1 MERIT
6 EPIREGQN
14 AMTIEELRKEID
26 RIDNEMIRLYSERME
41 TARKIGQYKRE
52 NHLPV
57 TDTQREREV
66 LNRAGEKAGTEDENG
81 VRALFG
87 FLMAQSRTSQMLDG
101 KKESGLGQ
109 TIRQSLENTPKL
121 FPEKATV
128 ACQGVEGAY
137 SQLACEK
144 IFRTPSIMYC
154 RTFENVFSAIE
165 NGLCSYGILP
175 IENSLAG
182 SVNSVYDRLISRN
195 CYIVRSARVK
205 IDHTLLAQPGVRTE
219 DIREIWSHEQAI
231 QQCSDYLSR
240 NRQWRVNICSNTAA
254 AAQMVAESGRKD
266 VAAISSAHC
275 APLYGLEVLETDI
288 QNNSNNHTRFIC
300 ISRKPEIYP
309 GADHT
314 SLMLALPNRPG
325 ALYQLLGR
333 FYAQGI
339 NLTKL
344 ESRPVPGRDFEFM
357 FCFDIDASVYS
368 PSFTRLIEELDVTLE
383 KCAYLGTYSELA

>member
-1 MERIT
+1 
-6 EPIREGQN
+6 
-14 AMTIEELRKEID
+14 MTIEELRAQID
-26 RIDNEMIRLYSERME
+26 RIDSEIIRLYGERLE
-41 TARKIGQYKRE
+41 TAHQIGQYKQDH
-52 NHLPV
+52 HLPV
-57 TDTQREREV
+57 SDPAREREV
-66 LNRAGEKAGTEDENG
+66 LNRVGAEAGEANENG

-87 FLMAQSRTSQMLDG
+87 FLMAQSRTNQLLER
-101 KKESGLGQ
+101 KEQSEIGRL
-109 TIRQSLENTPKL
+109 ISRSLEETPKL

-137 SQLACEK
+137 SQQACEK
-144 IFRTPSIMYC
+144 IFRAPSIMYC

-165 NGLCSYGILP
+165 NGLCDYGILP

-182 SVNSVYDRLISRN
+182 SVNSVYDQLINRK
-195 CYIVRSARVK
+195 CYIVRSARIK
-205 IDHTLLAQPGVRTE
+205 IDHTLLVPPGVRSE

-231 QQCSDYLSR
+231 QQCSGFLAE

-275 APLYGLEVLETDI
+275 ASLYGLEILRTEI

-309 GADHT
+309 GADRT

-368 PSFTRLIEELDVTLE
+368 PAFARLIEELDVILE
-383 KCAYLGTYSELA
+383 KCSYLGSYSELA